1 MKTRGFT
8 LLEVL
13 IAISILVVIVS
24 VIYASFASV
33 TNSMMTARVK
43 TEEMRLRQFL
53 ERSFR
58 TNLTAVYVDRA
69 FQDQV
74 YQFIGVDEEGSEG
87 PRDSLRFVSVNSLI
101 GGMALPGDFKEVRY
115 DVIGGLDSSLDLN
128 IGYDEPEDNPAFDP
142 AQRKLQATET
152 PLMASNAQEI
162 DPVTGYIDP
171 NAGLGRGERTFYEAP
186 SWSVPIRTL
195 DITYF
200 DGVEWVDEWD
210 SQLLGKL
217 PWCVRIA
224 VNFARTDDELLA
236 EREQGL
242 TVYDNPDLEIVVPLP
257 VGIGRTQDGRSQEQI
272 EEQLDQA
279 EEEQQQGGDENE
291 EGGDGSRSTRG
302 GATQT
307 RPAPRSGGIMGG
319 RP

>member
-1 MKTRGFT
+1 MRPRGFT

-13 IAISILVVIVS
+13 IAISILVIIVS

-33 TNSMMTARVK
+33 TNSMMAARVK
-43 TEEMRLRQFL
+43 TEDMRLRQFL

-69 FQDQV
+69 FQDPV
-74 YQFIGVDEEGSEG
+74 YQFIGVDEEGTEG
-87 PRDSLRFVSVNSLI
+87 PRDSLRFVSVNTLI

-115 DVIGGLDSSLDLN
+115 DVIGGLDASLDLH
-128 IGYDEPEDNPAFDP
+128 IGYDDPEDNPAFDP
-142 AQRKLQATET
+142 TQRKLQTTET
-152 PLMASNAQEI
+152 PVMASNAQEL
-162 DPVTGYIDP
+162 DSDTGYLDP
-171 NAGLGRGERTFYEAP
+171 NAGLGRNEQNFYEAP

-224 VNFARTDDELLA
+224 VNFARTEDELLA
-236 EREQGL
+236 ERDEGL
-242 TVYDNPDLEIVVPLP
+242 DVYENPDLEIVVPLP

-279 EEEQQQGGDENE
+279 EEEQQGGDENE
-291 EGGDGSRSTRG
+291 QGSTDSRSSELSPSIR
-302 GATQT
+302 
-307 RPAPRSGGIMGG
+307 RPATRTSGGLGG
-319 RP
+319 RL